1 MPTIYKENMKV
12 CMSDLRVFGFCFLY
26 KLFFLYKH
34 SRKPVGKGFISV
46 LSPNQLL
53 IGIFYLNLHKISCTR
68 QTESKLSF
76 VLVCI
81 IFA

>member
-26 KLFFLYKH
+26 KH

-46 LSPNQLL
+46 FSPNQLL